1 MEKQL
6 CPSQSWP
13 KENKHQIVKSGHL
26 LNEVSEN
33 RNIQVSW
40 LVAVNP
46 VNYGDPVSYLVLR
59 RYVQSGPE
67 LCALNHIEEADV
79 LSTRNGMEIY
89 VVSLSQHREVKVVTE
104 WMSKHKQP
112 TFLESSYLKS
122 LDQSSKLLSA
132 QSCVGN
138 AQLRTSKRTLSIQAR
153 YRGTT
158 FTVKEYI
165 VRH

>member
-13 KENKHQIVKSGHL
+13 KENKHQIVESGHL

-40 LVAVNP
+40 LVAANP

-104 WMSKHKQP
+104 WMSKQKE
-112 TFLESSYLKS
+112 L
-122 LDQSSKLLSA
+122 
-132 QSCVGN
+132 N
-138 AQLRTSKRTLSIQAR
+138 QLRCEAR
-153 YRGTT
+153 LKCSLIRITISG
-158 FTVKEYI
+158 FEAAKSSCA
-165 VRH
+165 